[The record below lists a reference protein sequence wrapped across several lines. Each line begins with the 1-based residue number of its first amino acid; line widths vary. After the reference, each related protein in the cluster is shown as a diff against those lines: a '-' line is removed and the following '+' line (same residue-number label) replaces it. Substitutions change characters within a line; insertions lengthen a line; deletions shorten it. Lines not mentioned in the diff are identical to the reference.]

1 MLASCAAVKRPSVF
15 VTFLSD
21 GGITE
26 RVSAVTGFFP
36 ELQSQEPITSLGKK
50 KEDRNILPYMTGGKF
65 IATTCSRGLLG
76 YLQIAGI

>member
-36 ELQSQEPITSLGKK
+36 ELQSQELITSLGKK
-50 KEDRNILPYMTGGKF
+50 KKTETFCPT
-65 IATTCSRGLLG
+65 
-76 YLQIAGI
+76 